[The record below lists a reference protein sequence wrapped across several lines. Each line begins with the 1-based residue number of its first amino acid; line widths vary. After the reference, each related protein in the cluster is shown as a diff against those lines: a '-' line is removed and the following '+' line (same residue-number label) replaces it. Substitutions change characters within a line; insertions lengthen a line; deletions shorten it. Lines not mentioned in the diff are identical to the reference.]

1 MAIKNNKEYDWVE
14 GDRLGNYLYYEVGTG
29 RIIGEVSRVGMTG
42 TRSQASCYI
51 DVNNHIYLGNYIDA
65 TWAKLAV
72 ERKQHWFDNN
82 IDNGIEY
89 DPITSV

>member
-1 MAIKNNKEYDWVE
+1 MIRTSNDYDRVE

-51 DVNNHIYLGNYIDA
+51 DVNNHLYLGNYIDA

-72 ERKQHWFDNN
+72 ERKQHWFDTNV
-82 IDNGIEY
+82 DNSIEY